1 MKNLLLSAAFILLF
15 VAGINAQGRFSV
27 KNRVDQ
33 MKQRLSLTDEQAAK
47 VDSILTVQMDQA
59 RNLDVTGSERRDA
72 MRKIMADS
80 NAKIDSLLTDTQRV
94 EFQKMLDERRNR
106 MQNRPP
112 RDGNN

>member
-15 VAGINAQGRFSV
+15 VVGINAQGRFSV
-27 KNRVDQ
+27 KDRVDQ

-47 VDSILTVQMDQA
+47 VDSILTAQMDQA